1 MKTQTANKKYSMMMF
16 SALAS
21 LMLITAAC
29 QKNSG
34 GGNNNAPPPVVV
46 TPGCTVQ
53 PCTGIPGGGVQLY
66 GGTTTNSSSF
76 QIQFQVSGDQSG
88 NGMGYITGN
97 VRANFLCNINQPIS
111 GDYTLQG
118 QGNLTS
124 DVFSG
129 NVMLTSVSGQMPI
142 NAYVETIPTRTQGSG
157 MFRLYLQ
164 CVTGLVMMNF

>member
-66 GGTTTNSSSF
+66 GGTTTNGF
-76 QIQFQVSGDQSG
+76 YTQAQFQVSGDQSG
-88 NGMGYITGN
+88 NGMGTISG
-97 VRANFLCNINQPIS
+97 VVNINNYVCQVGQPSLNGPYNIQMS
-111 GDYTLQG
+111 QQG
-118 QGNLTS
+118 YLNS
-124 DVFSG
+124 DVFTGTVTLVGPQGS
-129 NVMLTSVSGQMPI
+129 
-142 NAYVETIPTRTQGSG
+142 IPAFIKVIPSRTQGAGLFS
-157 MFRLYLQ
+157 LYL
-164 CVTGLVMMNF
+164 CGYENSSNF